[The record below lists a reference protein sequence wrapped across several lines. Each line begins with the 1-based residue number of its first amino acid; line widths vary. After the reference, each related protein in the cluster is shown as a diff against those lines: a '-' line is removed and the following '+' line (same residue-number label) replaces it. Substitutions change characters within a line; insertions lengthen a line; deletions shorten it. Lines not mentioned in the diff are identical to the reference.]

1 MAQTTSRKTYR
12 TASGKE
18 LDMEAML
25 LHNEDSIA
33 VGNNPVNARGDEI
46 GPGGEIIKTSAEIVQ
61 EYYASNP
68 NAVVKSQPV
77 GVISED
83 LIPDSER
90 EPKTIS
96 PAMSVEEQ
104 PTPEALTT
112 PNKAPVRAK
121 TAEEIIAET
130 TTTADSET
138 QSALEKKIAT
148 AKRKAADKA
157 KKKKIE
163 EDAKLPKAVTGGL
176 DDLDL
181 T

>member
-1 MAQTTSRKTYR
+1 MAQNTSRKTYR
-12 TASGKE
+12 TAAGKV

-61 EYYASNP
+61 EYYSSNP
-68 NAVVKSQPV
+68 NAVTKSQPV

-83 LIPDSER
+83 LIPDSDR
-90 EPKTIS
+90 EPRTVA

-104 PTPEALTT
+104 PSPEESTTTKKTP
-112 PNKAPVRAK
+112 KAK

-130 TTTADSET
+130 TTTADADT
-138 QSALEKKIAT
+138 QSALEKKISI
-148 AKRKAADKA
+148 AKKKAADKA

>member
-1 MAQTTSRKTYR
+1 MAQTTARKTYR
-12 TASGKE
+12 TAAGKE

-68 NAVVKSQPV
+68 NAVTKSQPI

-83 LIPDSER
+83 LIPDNER
-90 EPKTIS
+90 EPATVA

-104 PTPEALTT
+104 PTPEVSSIPQKTPKTT
-112 PNKAPVRAK
+112 Q
-121 TAEEIIAET
+121 ESLS
-130 TTTADSET
+130 ADPTVDADAAT

-148 AKRKAADKA
+148 AKKKAADKA
-157 KKKKIE
+157 KKKKE
-163 EDAKLPKAVTGGL
+163 EENAKLPKAVTGGL